1 MPASG
6 AARSGSLAR
15 SLAILGAG
23 AYLSARAIDAAVNGL
38 DARGRR
44 VALAGRQLHVLD
56 EGEGRAVL
64 LLHGLLGC
72 GSNFQMGLTSAL
84 RASGHRV
91 IVPDRAGY
99 GKSPPGPSG
108 ISDQAAQM
116 LDLMDALGIKS
127 CTVCGHSLGGAIALR
142 MAVMAPERIGRLSLL
157 APACFLPA
165 SQPFAWMIPAL
176 PVLVPT
182 LRAGSHVASPGLL
195 AAYPALA
202 RMFFHPE
209 PPRPGFFLRGG
220 GGRALRSGH
229 LRAAVADGQAVAVEL
244 EARSSYDDLTVPVDI
259 LTGSVDP
266 VLVPAQQALA
276 LAAQRP
282 DLVTVTMIEGA
293 GHMIPVTHPR
303 RCADHI
309 AASVRKADPGQR

>member
-1 MPASG
+1 MAKLKRGEPVSPARVDSHERLIFTGRGRRVAFLHESRETDVMHFIAPMTVRPPRSEQPVEQRPVRRGRSGRGMPASG

-108 ISDQAAQM
+108 IPDQAAQM

-127 CTVCGHSLGGAIALR
+127 CTVCGHSLGGGAIALR

-182 LRAGSHVASPGLL
+182 LRTRKRLRCRSHRS
-195 AAYPALA
+195 
-202 RMFFHPE
+202 E
-209 PPRPGFFLRGG
+209 QSCCDPRCS
-220 GGRALRSGH
+220 SG
-229 LRAAVADGQAVAVEL
+229 
-244 EARSSYDDLTVPVDI
+244 
-259 LTGSVDP
+259 
-266 VLVPAQQALA
+266 
-276 LAAQRP
+276 
-282 DLVTVTMIEGA
+282 
-293 GHMIPVTHPR
+293 
-303 RCADHI
+303 
-309 AASVRKADPGQR
+309 